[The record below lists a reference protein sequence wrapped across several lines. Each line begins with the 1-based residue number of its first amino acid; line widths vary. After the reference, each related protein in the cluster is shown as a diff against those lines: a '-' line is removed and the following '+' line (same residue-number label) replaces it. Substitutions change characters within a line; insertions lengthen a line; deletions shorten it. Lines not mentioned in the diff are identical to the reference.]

1 MTERVSIAGLQ
12 IDKQL
17 ADFVAN
23 EAVQGL
29 EISAEAFWA
38 ACANVLN
45 AHRDTNKA
53 LLAKRET
60 LQAQIDEWHKAHR
73 DTPHDVAAYK
83 AFLTE
88 IGYLV
93 PEGPDFTIETAN
105 VDDEI
110 AKIAGPQL
118 VVPIKN
124 ARFAVNA
131 ANARWGSLYD
141 AFYGTDAID
150 QSGDLAPAGAYNPV
164 RGAEVI
170 RRAKALLD
178 DMAPLDGVAHGAVT
192 AYRVVDGALLASH
205 AGGTAQLQNPEKFV
219 GYRGA
224 ADAPEAVLLKNN
236 DLHAE
241 IWIDASHNIGA
252 DDAAH
257 VADIF
262 MESAVTTIMDCE
274 DSVAAV
280 DGEDKVEAYRNLLGL
295 MRRDLAVTMEKGGKT
310 MTRALAENRD
320 YIAPDGGTLTLPGL
334 SLMLVRNVGHLMTNP
349 AILDDRGD
357 EVPEGIMDAVM
368 TGLLAQHDFNKTDMA
383 AKNSKAGSVYIVKP
397 KMHGPEEVAFADT
410 LFGAVEMAFGLPALS
425 MKMGIMDE
433 ERRTTVNLKECIRAT
448 KARVIFINT
457 GFLDRTGDE
466 IHTSMEMGPM
476 IRKADMKASGWLNAY
491 EDWNVDIGLA
501 CGFQGRAQIGKG
513 MWAMPDLMAAMI
525 EQKIGQP
532 QAGADCAWAPSP
544 TAATLHAIHYHQV
557 NVDNVQDKLKSRA
570 RAPLDTILAMPVET
584 HPQWS
589 PDDVQEELDNN
600 AQGILGYVVRWIDQ
614 GVGCSKVP
622 DIHNVGLMEDRAT
635 LRISSQHIANWLH
648 HGICTQAQV
657 METMQ
662 RMAAIVD
669 AQNANDAAYQPM
681 AGNFDNSIAFAAAC
695 DLIFKGREQPSG
707 YTEPLLHASR
717 LEYKAAE

>member
-1 MTERVSIAGLQ
+1 
-12 IDKQL
+12 
-17 ADFVAN
+17 
-23 EAVQGL
+23 
-29 EISAEAFWA
+29 
-38 ACANVLN
+38 
-45 AHRDTNKA
+45 
-53 LLAKRET
+53 
-60 LQAQIDEWHKAHR
+60 
-73 DTPHDVAAYK
+73 
-83 AFLTE
+83 
-88 IGYLV
+88 
-93 PEGPDFTIETAN
+93 
-105 VDDEI
+105 
-110 AKIAGPQL
+110 
-118 VVPIKN
+118 
-124 ARFAVNA
+124 
-131 ANARWGSLYD
+131 
-141 AFYGTDAID
+141 
-150 QSGDLAPAGAYNPV
+150 
-164 RGAEVI
+164 
-170 RRAKALLD
+170 
-178 DMAPLDGVAHGAVT
+178 
-192 AYRVVDGALLASH
+192 
-205 AGGTAQLQNPEKFV
+205 
-219 GYRGA
+219 
-224 ADAPEAVLLKNN
+224 
-236 DLHAE
+236 
-241 IWIDASHNIGA
+241 
-252 DDAAH
+252 
-257 VADIF
+257 
-262 MESAVTTIMDCE
+262 
-274 DSVAAV
+274 
-280 DGEDKVEAYRNLLGL
+280 
-295 MRRDLAVTMEKGGKT
+295 
-310 MTRALAENRD
+310 
-320 YIAPDGGTLTLPGL
+320 
-334 SLMLVRNVGHLMTNP
+334 
-349 AILDDRGD
+349 
-357 EVPEGIMDAVM
+357 MDAVM

-410 LFGAVEMAFGLPALS
+410 LFGAVETAFGLPALS

-476 IRKADMKASGWLNAY
+476 ILNAY
-491 EDWNVDIGLA
+491 EDWNVDIGRA

-557 NVDNVQDKLKSRA
+557 NVDDVQDKLKSRA

-589 PDDVQEELDNN
+589 PDDVQQELDNN

-669 AQNANDAAYQPM
+669 EQNANDAAYQPM

-695 DLIFKGREQPSG
+695 DLVFKGREQPSG
-707 YTEPLLHASR
+707 YTEPLLHARR

>member
-73 DTPHDVAAYK
+73 GTPHDVAAYK

-178 DMAPLDGVAHGAVT
+178 DIAPLDGVAHGAVT
-192 AYRVVDGALLASH
+192 AYRVVDGALLGCH

-295 MRRDLAVTMEKGGKT
+295 MRRDLAVTMEKSGKT

-320 YIAPDGGTLTLPGL
+320 YIAPDGGLLTLPGL

-357 EVPEGIMDAVM
+357 EIPEGIMDALM

-383 AKNSKAGSVYIVKP
+383 AKNSRAGSVYIVKP

-410 LFGAVEMAFGLPALS
+410 LFGAVESAFGLPALS

-557 NVDNVQDKLKSRA
+557 NVDDVQDKLKSRA

-589 PDDVQEELDNN
+589 PDDVQQELDNN

-657 METMQ
+657 IETMR

-669 AQNANDAAYQPM
+669 EQNANDAAYQPM

-695 DLIFKGREQPSG
+695 DLVFKGREQPSG
-707 YTEPLLHASR
+707 YTEPLLHARR

>member
-73 DTPHDVAAYK
+73 DTSHDVAAYK

-192 AYRVVDGALLASH
+192 AYCVVDGALLTSH

-241 IWIDASHNIGA
+241 ILIDASHNIGA

-357 EVPEGIMDAVM
+357 EIPEGIMDAVM

-410 LFGAVEMAFGLPALS
+410 LFGAVETAFGLPVLS

-476 IRKADMKASGWLNAY
+476 IRKADMKTSGWLNAY

-557 NVDNVQDKLKSRA
+557 NVVEVQDKLKSRT

-648 HGICTQAQV
+648 HDICTQAQV

-681 AGNFDNSIAFAAAC
+681 AGNFDKSIAFAAAC

-707 YTEPLLHASR
+707 YTEPLLHARR
-717 LEYKAAE
+717 LEYKATE

>member
-1 MTERVSIAGLQ
+1 
-12 IDKQL
+12 
-17 ADFVAN
+17 
-23 EAVQGL
+23 
-29 EISAEAFWA
+29 
-38 ACANVLN
+38 
-45 AHRDTNKA
+45 
-53 LLAKRET
+53 
-60 LQAQIDEWHKAHR
+60 
-73 DTPHDVAAYK
+73 
-83 AFLTE
+83 
-88 IGYLV
+88 
-93 PEGPDFTIETAN
+93 
-105 VDDEI
+105 
-110 AKIAGPQL
+110 
-118 VVPIKN
+118 
-124 ARFAVNA
+124 
-131 ANARWGSLYD
+131 
-141 AFYGTDAID
+141 
-150 QSGDLAPAGAYNPV
+150 
-164 RGAEVI
+164 
-170 RRAKALLD
+170 
-178 DMAPLDGVAHGAVT
+178 
-192 AYRVVDGALLASH
+192 
-205 AGGTAQLQNPEKFV
+205 
-219 GYRGA
+219 
-224 ADAPEAVLLKNN
+224 
-236 DLHAE
+236 
-241 IWIDASHNIGA
+241 
-252 DDAAH
+252 
-257 VADIF
+257 
-262 MESAVTTIMDCE
+262 
-274 DSVAAV
+274 
-280 DGEDKVEAYRNLLGL
+280 
-295 MRRDLAVTMEKGGKT
+295 
-310 MTRALAENRD
+310 
-320 YIAPDGGTLTLPGL
+320 
-334 SLMLVRNVGHLMTNP
+334 
-349 AILDDRGD
+349 
-357 EVPEGIMDAVM
+357 
-368 TGLLAQHDFNKTDMA
+368 MA

-410 LFGAVEMAFGLPALS
+410 LFGAVETAFGLPVLS

-476 IRKADMKASGWLNAY
+476 IRKADMKTSGWLNAY

-557 NVDNVQDKLKSRA
+557 NVDEVQDKLKSRT

-648 HGICTQAQV
+648 HDICTQAQV

-681 AGNFDNSIAFAAAC
+681 AGNFDKSIAFAAAC

-707 YTEPLLHASR
+707 YTEPLLHARR
-717 LEYKAAE
+717 LEYKATE